1 MEQFKELSDKL
12 QLLEIKQ
19 TEVAGDVSHIKTRL
33 DNGISGTLT
42 KIFLRL
48 DEIIPKVKDNT
59 YWVGKFKQA
68 VCWIAGVGVAGG
80 AISLSFYLIRTMYT
94 K

>member
-68 VCWIAGVGVAGG
+68 ICWIAGVGVCGG
-80 AISLSFYLIRTMYT
+80 ILGLFFFLVR
-94 K
+94 KGVK